1 MADLKNT
8 WKKTGKDL
16 GHAFRDL
23 GKAIVHTAAV
33 GAKKA
38 DAWADPD
45 AQEADIKAH
54 TADAVVETEKKDGQA

>member
-1 MADLKNT
+1 MSNLKNT

-16 GHAFRDL
+16 GFAFRDL

-38 DAWADPD
+38 DVWSDPEQ
-45 AQEADIKAH
+45 QEADVKAH
-54 TADAVVETEKKDGQA
+54 TADPVKPDEKKA